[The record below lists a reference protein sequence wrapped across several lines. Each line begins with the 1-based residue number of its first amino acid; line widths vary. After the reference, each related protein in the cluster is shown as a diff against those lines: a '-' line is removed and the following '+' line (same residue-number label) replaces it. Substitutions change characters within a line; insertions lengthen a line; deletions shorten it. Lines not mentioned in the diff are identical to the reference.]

1 MVLALLRVR
10 LAGSKLDD
18 TNPAVRPAF
27 QFSCRPKPA
36 FCVVIEK
43 EEQAK
48 LARSFQGERYGYSRA
63 ICLVVG
69 DQLSRV
75 PVGLQKPDLAV
86 LEISQQ
92 FFILLWTHVSRPH
105 DFSAIDV
112 RAVENPFIVRIVKFG
127 VPHDDQLLPRQMFE
141 FRGQN
146 RAVGISSARER
157 QRVTNAIAEM
167 RCRIDDE
174 QKNNY
179 ARQSHAKV

>member
-10 LAGSKLDD
+10 LAGSELDD
-18 TNPAVRPAF
+18 TNPAVCAALQSR
-27 QFSCRPKPA
+27 CRPVPA
-36 FCVVIEK
+36 FCVVIKK
-43 EEQAK
+43 EERAK
-48 LARSFQGERYGYSRA
+48 LARSFRGDRYGYSRA

-75 PVGLQKPDLAV
+75 PIGLQKPDLAV

-92 FFILLWTHVSRPH
+92 FFILLWPHVSRPH
-105 DFSAIDV
+105 DFSAVDV
-112 RAVENPFIVRIVKFG
+112 RAVENPFIVRIVKFS
-127 VPHDDQLLPRQMFE
+127 VAHDDQLLPRQMFE

-146 RAVGISSARER
+146 RAVGISSAREH

-167 RCRIDDE
+167 RCRIEYE

-179 ARQSHAKV
+179 AR